1 MNLVRYNIGL
11 TQQTHNKKDYAVSEH
26 LKKVVLVTTTSYQS
40 VDEPRARLAI
50 KTCLACKQHGYN
62 LIVIDGSPCLSFK
75 KALRETGVIVIDQ
88 KESGMGASR
97 RQALG
102 AGIDSGADIIVWLEP
117 EKHTLI
123 PLLVPCLNEIV
134 FEEADVVI
142 PRRKNLDSYPAYQ
155 QFSEYRGNWELANAT
170 NRPDLDLFFG
180 VRIMTPQ
187 AARMMAVYNGKHCHC
202 SYGDKWEIIFLP
214 VLWFLDAGYE
224 IKSVTVDY
232 IHPPEQLAEDD
243 TGMREKRDKQRTD
256 LCTAMATEAARLSN
270 KNLP

>member
-142 PRRKNLDSYPAYQ
+142 PRRKNLDGYPPYQ
-155 QFSEYRGNWELANAT
+155 QFSEYRGNWELANIT
-170 NRPDLDLFFG
+170 NQPALDLYFG
-180 VRIMTPQ
+180 PRVMTAE
-187 AARMMAVYNGKHCHC
+187 AARMMAIYNGADEPD
-202 SYGDKWEIIFLP
+202 SDSDKWQILFVP
-214 VLWFLDAGYE
+214 VLWFLDAGLE
-224 IKSVTVDY
+224 VKSVTVDY
-232 IHPPEQLAEDD
+232 VHPPEQLAEDD
-243 TGMREKRDKQRTD
+243 AGMREKRDVQRARINASME
-256 LCTAMATEAARLSN
+256 LAAARLN
-270 KNLP
+270 FEVLH